1 MSTILT
7 VHKHICVS
15 TAMKSD
21 LMIFINQVATYFES
35 HTESVNIFCGQ
46 NTDYLHADGSGT

>member
-1 MSTILT
+1 
-7 VHKHICVS
+7 
-15 TAMKSD
+15 MKSD